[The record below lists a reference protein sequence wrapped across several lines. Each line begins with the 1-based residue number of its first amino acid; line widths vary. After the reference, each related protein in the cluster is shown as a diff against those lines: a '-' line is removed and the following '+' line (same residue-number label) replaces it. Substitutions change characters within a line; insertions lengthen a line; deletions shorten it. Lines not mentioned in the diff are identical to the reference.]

1 LHDVSFT
8 LIAGNALGVIGPSGS
23 GKTSL
28 ARALVGVWKPVRGT
42 IRLDGATLD
51 QWSPDVFG
59 GFVGYLPQ
67 EVELFEGTV
76 AQNIARF
83 ERDFD
88 PTKLIAAATAAG
100 VHEVILR
107 LPQGYKTP
115 VGEGG
120 GLLSGGQRQ
129 RIALARAL
137 YGDPFLVVLDEPNS
151 SLDALGEQALT
162 KAIAAIRARG
172 GIAVVIA
179 HRPSAVAAV
188 DHILVLNEG
197 RVQAFGA
204 RDQILQQVTPAAAAA
219 ASEKKVERGGKPRR

>member
-1 LHDVSFT
+1 
-8 LIAGNALGVIGPSGS
+8 
-23 GKTSL
+23 
-28 ARALVGVWKPVRGT
+28 
-42 IRLDGATLD
+42 
-51 QWSPDVFG
+51 
-59 GFVGYLPQ
+59 
-67 EVELFEGTV
+67 
-76 AQNIARF
+76 
-83 ERDFD
+83 
-88 PTKLIAAATAAG
+88 
-100 VHEVILR
+100 
-107 LPQGYKTP
+107 
-115 VGEGG
+115 
-120 GLLSGGQRQ
+120 LLSGGQRQ

-219 ASEKKVERGGKPRR
+219 GEKKVERGGKSRR